1 MDELTLQSRI
11 VKEVKKRKGWA
22 IKMAN
27 RHQGGVPD
35 LFIKMFTL
43 PAVFI
48 ECKKDKLALTK
59 LQRETLK
66 RLHIAN
72 MPAGWLVYKPEG
84 KYHVMYVGADPEAT
98 DYTKFSN
105 CHTFAGKEWDV
116 GEIVASINSWSA
128 VEMDML
134 G

>member
-11 VKEVKKRKGWA
+11 VKEVNRKKGWA
-22 IKMAN
+22 FKVAN
-27 RHQGGVPD
+27 RHQGGLPD
-35 LFIKMFTL
+35 LFIKMHAL

-59 LQRETLK
+59 LQIETLK

-72 MPAGWLVYKPEG
+72 MPSGWLLYKPEG
-84 KYHVMYVGADPEAT
+84 KFHVMYVGADPNAE
-98 DYTKFSN
+98 DYTKDSHCITYSGN
-105 CHTFAGKEWDV
+105 EWDV
-116 GEIVASINSWSA
+116 GQIVSSINIWST
-128 VEMDML
+128 VEMDKL